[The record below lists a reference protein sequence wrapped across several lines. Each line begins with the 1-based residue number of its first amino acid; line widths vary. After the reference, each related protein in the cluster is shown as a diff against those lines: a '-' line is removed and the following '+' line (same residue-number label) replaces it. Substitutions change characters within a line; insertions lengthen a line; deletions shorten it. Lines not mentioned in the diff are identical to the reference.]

1 MPGIKHLKEVKDKKG
16 DDFLGNILNE
26 YVIINENINGSFFGV
41 KKSTDGNFKF
51 FKKAGQI
58 TYVDQMLMKFYNNAI
73 SYFNNIP
80 QDKVNR
86 IPNNLYF
93 GFQFISNKNGS
104 HSKYDNKPKNG
115 LVLSY
120 IHKLDENGKPI
131 ETLQSK
137 EELERWAYFL
147 EVEAPPIIFEGR
159 LDDDQKTS
167 ILDFINTPWDELVKK
182 FKTTSFTKF
191 IISILNPGL
200 ESSFLMN
207 GLKDGIDEIIFRFYG
222 NQEDPKSSVFLAKI
236 VDPIFQEKIKSN
248 ETPEN
253 KSNDY
258 IWLIVIDLMN
268 YIETLSEYELREMC
282 GDAEDYD
289 KRFISIINGIFKGFI
304 KEYSFKYDGLRLDV
318 PDYLKREEFE
328 IDYDLIGDSEIESI
342 IKDNDTYKEVYRILA
357 NFFRRVRKKSSS
369 SFFNPEL
376 LSTLNIQIKKLKRI
390 VTGDKLY
397 EALFP
402 SFTEYINQNP
412 ETMFLGENSST
423 KKKKSNKV
431 NVFIAKFQPFH
442 NGYLKSVEKL
452 YNKNGLKTVLVC
464 QYKNK
469 SKNPFS
475 ENTIRILLEKVQQE
489 FPDMIED
496 IKIVDSI
503 SIQNIM
509 SEIVPEYSPILWAS
523 NNERIKDYALQFEYI
538 KKKNNLFRIDD
549 DFKLIQ
555 VNSSE
560 GSEEVIKT
568 IVDENY
574 IEFKKLVPKSIYSE
588 FFNLCK
594 EAESLKG

>member
-1 MPGIKHLKEVKDKKG
+1 MAGIKHLKEVHDKKG

-41 KKSTDGNFKF
+41 KKSTDGTLKF

-73 SYFNNIP
+73 AYFNNMP
-80 QDKVNR
+80 KDKIDR

-104 HSKYDNKPKNG
+104 HSKYDMKPKNG

-147 EVEAPPIIFEGR
+147 DVEAPPIIFEGR
-159 LDDDQKTS
+159 LDDDQKTA
-167 ILDFINTPWDELVKK
+167 ILDFINTPWNELVDK

-222 NQEDPKSSVFLAKI
+222 DQEDPKSSVFLAKI
-236 VDPIFQEKIKSN
+236 VDPIFQEKIMTN
-248 ETPEN
+248 EKPEN

-268 YIETLSEYELREMC
+268 YIETLNEYDLRTMC
-282 GDAEDYD
+282 GDSEDYD
-289 KRFISIINGIFKGFI
+289 KRFICVINEIFKGFV
-304 KEYSFKYDGLRLDV
+304 KEYAFKYDGLVLDV
-318 PDYLKREEFE
+318 PEYLKRPEFE
-328 IDYDLIGDSEIESI
+328 IDYNLIGDSEIESI
-342 IKDNDTYKEVYRILA
+342 IKKDDTYKEVYRILA

-376 LSTLNIQIKKLKRI
+376 LTTLNIQIKKLKRI

-402 SFTEYINQNP
+402 SFTEYLNQNP
-412 ETMFLGENSST
+412 ETMFLGENDNS

-431 NVFIAKFQPFH
+431 NVLIARFQPFH
-442 NGYLKSVEKL
+442 NGYLKSIEKL
-452 YNKNGLKTVLVC
+452 YEKNGLKTVLIC
-464 QYKNK
+464 QYKSK
-469 SKNPFS
+469 SKSPFS
-475 ENTIRILLEKVQQE
+475 ENITRTLLEKVQQE
-489 FPDMIED
+489 FPEMIED
-496 IKIVDSI
+496 IKVVDSI

-509 SEIVPEYSPILWAS
+509 SEIVPDYSPILWAS
-523 NNERIKDYALQFEYI
+523 NSKRIKDYALQFDYI
-538 KKKNNLFRIDD
+538 KKKNSLFRIDD
-549 DFKLIQ
+549 NFKLIQ
-555 VNSSE
+555 LDSAN
-560 GSEEVIKT
+560 GNDEVMKAI
-568 IVDENY
+568 IDENY
-574 IEFKKLVPKSIYSE
+574 IEFKKMVPKSVCSE